1 MDGNRI
7 VCKVEQQAR
16 EILGRVKHVVLGLS
30 GGADSVAL
38 LRLLLRSGITVEAI
52 HCNFHLRGEEA
63 DRDMTFCERLCSQM
77 QIPLDTVHFDVARYA
92 ATHHVGTEEACRDL
106 RYSYFHDRLLAT
118 GAERIAVAHHADDN
132 IETLLLNLFR
142 GTGITGLRGMLPDAN
157 GVIRPLLTSTR
168 AEILAY
174 LNALEQDYIIDSSNL
189 DTDYRRNYIRNELL
203 PAIESRWT
211 GVRKSIGNTLSNLR
225 SDAEALQAFSKR
237 ESENLSDQ
245 DAMSYRQLRE
255 SGCAEWLLHQW
266 LARYG
271 AKANVAREI
280 AAQLRNGRPANGK
293 RWLTPSG
300 TITASRTSLHFM
312 PKDSERD

>member
-1 MDGNRI
+1 MSSSRI
-7 VCKVEQQAR
+7 VSKVEQQAH

-38 LRLLLRSGITVEAI
+38 LRLLLRSGLTVEAI

-63 DRDMTFCERLCSQM
+63 DRDMIFCEQLCSRL
-77 QIPLDTVHFDVARYA
+77 QIPLDIVHFDVARYA
-92 ATHHVGTEEACRDL
+92 VTHHVGTEEACRDL
-106 RYSYFHDRLLAT
+106 RYNYFRERLLAT

-142 GTGITGLRGMLPDAN
+142 GSGITGLRGMLPDAH

-174 LNALEQDYIIDSSNL
+174 LDALQQDYIIDSSNL
-189 DTDYRRNYIRNELL
+189 DTDYRRNFIRNELL

-225 SDAEALQAFSKR
+225 SDAEALQALSER
-237 ESENLSDQ
+237 ELGNLSDKNEL
-245 DAMSYRQLRE
+245 SYRQLRE

-266 LARYG
+266 LTRYG

-300 TITASRTSLHFM
+300 TIAASRRALHFI
-312 PKDSERD
+312 PNESDN